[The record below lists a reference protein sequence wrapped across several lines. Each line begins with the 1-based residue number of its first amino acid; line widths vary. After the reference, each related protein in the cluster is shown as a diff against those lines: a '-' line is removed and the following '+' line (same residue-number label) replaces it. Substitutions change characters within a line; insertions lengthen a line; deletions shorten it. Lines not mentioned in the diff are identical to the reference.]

1 LVKKKKTKKK
11 KKQTGAGRD
20 EQLEL
25 RSDGAQAHQCD
36 ALLRRELHKP
46 SGAQPNHRVSIPHS
60 PTASLLFL
68 RVLFFFFFFQIF
80 FLAFSGLFCGW
91 LFTVSLFSP
100 LFRAGSS
107 VLLSQENT

>member
-1 LVKKKKTKKK
+1 VFCAGSASAAAIDCWQEKLWERHERKLARGLVKEKETKKK

-36 ALLRRELHKP
+36 ALLRRELHKS

-60 PTASLLFL
+60 PTASLIFL
-68 RVLFFFFFFQIF
+68 RVFFFFFFFSNF
-80 FLAFSGLFCGW
+80 F
-91 LFTVSLFSP
+91 
-100 LFRAGSS
+100 
-107 VLLSQENT
+107 